1 MRKKQYFT
9 KGLTALV
16 ISTML
21 ATTPAVSHLAYADS
35 GAATE
40 GTTMEATEEPETEVP
55 KEQENEELEEKSF
68 KDTEKQNSE
77 DTEKQDIMEKNPNND
92 DEQNSENEEEQNS
105 KAAEE
110 FKTNI
115 AKLKAYEDKLE
126 SLTSEDA
133 AAIQELINAIS
144 DYLDANE
151 EKLTSEIEDFLN
163 TFTEKFN
170 DASLKT
176 VEEVPP
182 IELMSINAQI
192 KEGDKNNTIEI
203 TADTTEDVVIPE
215 GYSIKLKIAADVTLS
230 NKEGSTITVE
240 NGGFLSIDGD
250 GTIEN
255 DTKEGT
261 ALEIKAGG
269 KAVIYSGAFVNS
281 IRLNADADLT
291 VKGILAVDN
300 IIAEK
305 GARLTLLA
313 GPEKASDAEYSYA
326 FLGWF
331 DQKGNTPD
339 KPEDLEEGEL
349 YKYTPAYLS
358 SKIESNDSSAD
369 TAESPDKTRA
379 ILDDSAR
386 AVINKILGKNGEDVN
401 TQLVEYD
408 AEKDNV
414 TEELKKALADNGTSI
429 ITKLELAVAKPP
441 QEISNEINKAS
452 DENSWKVSD
461 FFVNIDINMYTAQG
475 EQEEKVARITEVNR
489 EVDFSIAIPE
499 ELRSKNNNYA
509 VARYHGGKV
518 DILDADKSEDGKSVI
533 FKSNLF
539 SYFGLL
545 YQEIKTSDNTDDKNN
560 DSNNN
565 NNSSTARSSSSG
577 GSSTTAN
584 NGTWMMDNTG
594 WWFKKSD
601 GSYPK
606 DAWYECIWN
615 GTSNWYHFNAQGY
628 ADGGWLTDKDGQKYY
643 LHNLHDGKFG
653 YMYTG
658 WNQINGQWYYF
669 NTANIATGLAAGG
682 HSKGSLV
689 TNATTADGYKV
700 GADGAWIK

>member
-269 KAVIYSGAFVNS
+269 KAAIYSGAFVNS

-700 GADGAWIK
+700 GADGTWIK

>member
-77 DTEKQDIMEKNPNND
+77 DTEKQDIMEKNSNND

-269 KAVIYSGAFVNS
+269 KAAIYSGAFVNS

-700 GADGAWIK
+700 GADGTWIK

>member
-55 KEQENEELEEKSF
+55 KEQENEE
-68 KDTEKQNSE
+68 
-77 DTEKQDIMEKNPNND
+77 
-92 DEQNSENEEEQNS
+92 EQNS

-115 AKLKAYEDKLE
+115 AKLRAYEDKLE

-369 TAESPDKTRA
+369 TAESSDKTRA

-386 AVINKILGKNGEDVN
+386 AVINKILDKNGEDVN

-414 TEELKKALADNGTSI
+414 TEKLKKALADNGTSI

-461 FFVNIDINMYTAQG
+461 SFVNIDINMYTAQG

-700 GADGAWIK
+700 GADGTWIK

>member
-461 FFVNIDINMYTAQG
+461 SFVNIDINMYTAQG

-700 GADGAWIK
+700 GADGTWIK

>member
-77 DTEKQDIMEKNPNND
+77 DTEKQDIMEKNSNND

-126 SLTSEDA
+126 SLTSED

-281 IRLNADADLT
+281 IRLNEDADLT

-300 IIAEK
+300 IIVDK
-305 GARLTLLA
+305 GAKLTLLA

-339 KPEDLEEGEL
+339 KQEELEEGEL

-369 TAESPDKTRA
+369 TAESSDKTRA

-386 AVINKILGKNGEDVN
+386 AVINKILDKNGEDVN

-461 FFVNIDINMYTAQG
+461 SFVNIDINMYTAQG

-577 GSSTTAN
+577 GSSSTTAN

-700 GADGAWIK
+700 GADGTWIK

>member
-21 ATTPAVSHLAYADS
+21 AATPAVSHLAYADS
-35 GAATE
+35 GAVTE
-40 GTTMEATEEPETEVP
+40 GTTTEATEEPETEEP
-55 KEQENEELEEKSF
+55 K
-68 KDTEKQNSE
+68 
-77 DTEKQDIMEKNPNND
+77 
-92 DEQNSENEEEQNS
+92 S

-182 IELMSINAQI
+182 TELMSINAQI

-240 NGGFLSIDGD
+240 NGGFLSIEGD

-255 DTKEGT
+255 VTQGGT

-269 KAVIYSGAFVNS
+269 KAVIYGGSFTNS
-281 IRLNADADLT
+281 IKINADADLT

-300 IIAEK
+300 IIVYK
-305 GARLTLLA
+305 GAKLTLLA

-339 KPEDLEEGEL
+339 KPEELEEGEL
-349 YKYTPAYLS
+349 YKYAPAYLS

-369 TAESPDKTRA
+369 TAELSDKTRA

-461 FFVNIDINMYTAQG
+461 SFVNIDINMYTAQG

-499 ELRSKNNNYA
+499 ELRSKNNKYA
-509 VARYHGGKV
+509 VARYHEGKV

-539 SYFGLL
+539 SYYGLL

-565 NNSSTARSSSSG
+565 NNNNNNSSTARSSSG
-577 GSSTTAN
+577 GGSSSTTAN
-584 NGTWMMDNTG
+584 NGTWVMDDAG
-594 WWFKKSD
+594 WWFKKAD

-606 DAWYECIWN
+606 DMWYECVWN

-628 ADGGWLTDKDGQKYY
+628 ADEGWLTDKDGQKYY
-643 LHNLHDGKFG
+643 LHSVHDGKFG

-669 NTANIATGLAAGG
+669 NTADIATGLASGG

-700 GADGAWIK
+700 GADGAWIR

>member
-700 GADGAWIK
+700 GADGTWIK